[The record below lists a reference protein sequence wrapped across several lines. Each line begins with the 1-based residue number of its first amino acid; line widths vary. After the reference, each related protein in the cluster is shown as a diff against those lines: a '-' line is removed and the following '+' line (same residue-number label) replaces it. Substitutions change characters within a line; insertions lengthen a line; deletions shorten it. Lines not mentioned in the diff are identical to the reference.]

1 MDSTTGLGPSVVVMD
16 GNKKDEA
23 AAIETALPP
32 EPNLTMTMEN
42 SSAGFVDDALSFWDI
57 SRWNKG
63 ELPRLL
69 ALSGTRFPTG
79 FSQDNGRSWSQAV
92 FYVAMYLA
100 GPEASKQVIVQPLNH
115 ADLAVS

>member
-1 MDSTTGLGPSVVVMD
+1 MVVID
-16 GNKKDEA
+16 RNEKEEA
-23 AAIETALPP
+23 AAIKTAPPP
-32 EPNLTMTMEN
+32 EPNLTMTMEK

-57 SRWNKG
+57 GKWKKG

-69 ALSGTRFPTG
+69 TLSGARLPTG

-100 GPEASKQVIVQPLNH
+100 GPEVSKQVIVQPLNH
-115 ADLAVS
+115 ANVAVS